1 MPTTFRSLI
10 ALCFMSIL
18 ALGNTGVYASSC
30 PDNSATYPS
39 NGCSL
44 PGLVTGSFPYFQQGV
59 SVDYKIKN
67 NKTTFDAKYR
77 QGSDS
82 LFLTSSTDIYTIT
95 STNYKLKATWDNSGS
110 LSGTVKINGILSGL
124 TPDPVKLMTAD
135 LTGDWNISGE
145 GKLIGFNTTNIY
157 CDDILPVL
165 CTNAEVVYINLEDA
179 LDMAIDKFST
189 NGMALTSVPVPAA
202 VWLFGSGVLG
212 LASVARR
219 KRKTA

>member
-1 MPTTFRSLI
+1 
-10 ALCFMSIL
+10 
-18 ALGNTGVYASSC
+18 
-30 PDNSATYPS
+30 
-39 NGCSL
+39 
-44 PGLVTGSFPYFQQGV
+44 
-59 SVDYKIKN
+59 
-67 NKTTFDAKYR
+67 
-77 QGSDS
+77 
-82 LFLTSSTDIYTIT
+82 
-95 STNYKLKATWDNSGS
+95 
-110 LSGTVKINGILSGL
+110 VKINGILSGL